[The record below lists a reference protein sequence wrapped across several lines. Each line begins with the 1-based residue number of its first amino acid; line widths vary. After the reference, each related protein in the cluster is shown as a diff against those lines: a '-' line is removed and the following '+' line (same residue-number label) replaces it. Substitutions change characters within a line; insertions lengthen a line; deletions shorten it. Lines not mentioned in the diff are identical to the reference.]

1 MSKLLREYLKLALGL
16 RPLLEGTIRPER
28 PYFGVKF
35 SNAPVPVKTA
45 ITAALTKK
53 RVKVNPDDLDRRLVG
68 VLTPDGSELNINLLN
83 RDFTPDEI
91 GAANSLA
98 KGKRPQRNAEF
109 DKSPNV
115 YSMSVTPG
123 AKYSWLVS
131 KGEELHAEAGAL
143 QNLQASFDEA
153 TQGGRKPIT
162 VQIAGKNFSGVGGI
176 IKNENKAAHSD
187 FILVDTSGNQIE
199 GTGISHKVQ
208 KGNMPPQT
216 YSAVTRLLQNLNA
229 SGSGDKN
236 EKKLID
242 FTQKFIEESTAT
254 YKDMLVAGETSYVS
268 GWYAEIDDPK
278 IAEVFIYGPKGD
290 PADECAF
297 IIVSDIAGMTL
308 KKAGNLYKL
317 DVGENGHL
325 YARDA
330 KNNIPSDTS
339 HKPILMF
346 RPGTGG
352 STSRISL
359 TPPELKSISAVKD
372 SMPEAVS
379 LQGTN
384 LVIQYKVHAGPMAK
398 APGGRA
404 ATTLK
409 KVQSVVAN
417 ALSAKKTSRR

>member
-1 MSKLLREYLKLALGL
+1 MLS
-16 RPLLEGTIRPER
+16 EGTIRPQR

-35 SNAPVPVKTA
+35 SKSPVSVKAA
-45 ITAALTKK
+45 ISNVFKKK
-53 RVKVNPDDLDRRLVG
+53 RIKVNPEDLDKRLIG
-68 VLTPDGSELNINLLN
+68 VLNADGTELSINLLN
-83 RDFTPDEI
+83 RDYSPDEI
-91 GAANSLA
+91 GAANNLA
-98 KGKRPQRNAEF
+98 KSKRPQRNSEF
-109 DKSPNV
+109 DNSINIYSISVSP
-115 YSMSVTPG
+115 G
-123 AKYSWLVS
+123 EKYSWLVS
-131 KGEELHAEAGAL
+131 KGEELHAEQGAL
-143 QNLQASFDEA
+143 QNLQMSFDEA
-153 TQGGRKPIT
+153 TQGGKKPIT

-216 YSAVTRLLQNLNA
+216 YSAVTRLLQNLKA
-229 SGSGDKN
+229 TGAHDKN

-242 FTQKFIEESTAT
+242 FTQKFINDSVKT

-308 KKAGNLYKL
+308 KKASKNLYKL

-330 KNNIPSDTS
+330 KNNIPVDDS

-352 STSRISL
+352 STARIAL
-359 TPPELKSISAVKD
+359 TPPEIKAINTVKVN
-372 SMPEAVS
+372 MPEAVS
-379 LQGTN
+379 LQGAN

-404 ATTLK
+404 AATLK
-409 KVQSVVAN
+409 DVQRSVSVASKK
-417 ALSAKKTSRR
+417 ALKR